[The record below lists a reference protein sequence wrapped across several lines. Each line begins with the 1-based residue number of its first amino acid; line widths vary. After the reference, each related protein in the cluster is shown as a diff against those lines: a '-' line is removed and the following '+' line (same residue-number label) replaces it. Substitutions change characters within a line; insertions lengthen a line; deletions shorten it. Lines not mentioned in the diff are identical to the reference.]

1 MFQISPVSGLSDHLL
16 LAVLALL
23 WVEVSEHGRH
33 LSQYFNLFALYAN
46 LGLSEKTQLLKLNVP
61 SLFISVSLDEGPG
74 PPIKY
79 QYAELGKLFQVVS
92 SLVRC
97 CDISSL
103 AQSSIEGQSALAN
116 PYIEPSLNNKCITT
130 IQPPVSNLLFNR

>member
-1 MFQISPVSGLSDHLL
+1 MLILTVKISPVSGLSDHLL

-46 LGLSEKTQLLKLNVP
+46 LGLTEKTQLLKLNVP

-79 QYAELGKLFQVVS
+79 QYAELGKLFQVTVKP
-92 SLVRC
+92 
-97 CDISSL
+97 
-103 AQSSIEGQSALAN
+103 Q
-116 PYIEPSLNNKCITT
+116 
-130 IQPPVSNLLFNR
+130 